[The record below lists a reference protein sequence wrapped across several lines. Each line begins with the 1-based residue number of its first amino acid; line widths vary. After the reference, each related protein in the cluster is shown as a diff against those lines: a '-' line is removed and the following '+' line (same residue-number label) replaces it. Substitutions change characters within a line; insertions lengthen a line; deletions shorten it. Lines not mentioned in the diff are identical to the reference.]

1 MIAADLFAVRFLFAS
16 AGCLAAGLL
25 VWGALLACRR
35 RLPALAMQ
43 RSGWLLGQVVVALT
57 FALLLAPHAPQLHLL
72 PAFEVDVT
80 GAATAGS
87 GASGQADTLA
97 ANTSTTKST
106 SWLTRTAQVW
116 LLAYGLGLAI
126 MLGRLWHGQRLLA
139 RLARAGTQLTAG
151 RHPAIV
157 EVDAPIPPM
166 LVGLLTPRL
175 LLPRVLRDGDPLQRE
190 LIVAH
195 ELTHWRRHDLWWLAA
210 ATALQLLFWFN
221 PAMRLLRAR
230 LAWAQE
236 LGCDRDVLRGRPP
249 VQRKAYAVALLAQLQ
264 AQLRAQRV
272 PGAALAFGGVDP
284 DTVSSRVALIRTPV
298 DGRRAGRARWIGL
311 AVLATAFG
319 ANLALQ
325 PALAW
330 QDAPPSRLDC
340 TLMIDAASGARLV
353 EEGDCGVRVTPVST
367 FNIAVSLMGF
377 DSGILRD
384 AHTPAL
390 PFKPGYADWLPS
402 WRATTDPSSWI
413 RNSTVWYAQEAVER
427 LGAPGLQDYVRRF
440 GYGNQDLSGGLR
452 EAWIGSSLTVSPLE
466 QAEFL
471 RKVVNRELGLSARA
485 YDMTAQLLRLPAS
498 SHGWDVYGKTGTAN
512 GRLADG
518 SEDPD
523 FALGWFV
530 GWASMGD
537 RTVVFARLSV
547 DGRQEG
553 SAAGPRLKKAFLREL
568 PGRLAALR
576 ISSP

>member
-25 VWGALLACRR
+25 VWGALLGCRR
-35 RLPALAMQ
+35 WLPALAMQ
-43 RSGWLLGQVVVALT
+43 RSGWLVGQIVVALT

-72 PAFEVDVT
+72 PAFEVDMT
-80 GAATAGS
+80 GAPAAGS
-87 GASGQADTLA
+87 ATNGQADAPA
-97 ANTSTTKST
+97 AGATGIGST
-106 SWLTRTAQVW
+106 SWLTRAAQAWMLVY
-116 LLAYGLGLAI
+116 AVGLAV
-126 MLGRLWHGQRLLA
+126 MLARLWHGQRLLA
-139 RLARAGTQLTAG
+139 RLARPGTRLARPG
-151 RHPAIV
+151 ANRHPAIV
-157 EVDAPIPPM
+157 EVDAPIPPL
-166 LVGLLTPRL
+166 LVGLFKPRL
-175 LLPRVLRDGDPLQRE
+175 LLPRALRDGDPLHRE

-249 VQRKAYAVALLAQLQ
+249 LQRRAYAVALLAQLQ
-264 AQLRAQRV
+264 AQRV

-284 DTVSSRVALIRTPV
+284 DTVSARVALIRTPA
-298 DGRRAGRARWIGL
+298 DASRAGRARWIGL

-340 TLMIDAASGARLV
+340 TLMIDAASGERLV
-353 EEGDCGVRVTPVST
+353 EEGSCGVRVTPVST
-367 FNIAVSLMGF
+367 FNIVVSLMGF
-377 DSGILRD
+377 DSGILHD
-384 AHTPAL
+384 VHTPAL

-402 WRATTDPSSWI
+402 WRTTTDPSSWI

-427 LGAPGLQDYVRRF
+427 LGAPGLQDYIRRF

-452 EAWIGSSLTVSPLE
+452 EAWIGSSLTISPLE
-466 QAEFL
+466 QAAFL

-485 YDMTAQLLRLPAS
+485 HDMTAQLLRLPAS
-498 SHGWDVYGKTGTAN
+498 SHGWDVFGKTGTAN

-530 GWASMGD
+530 GWASMGV

-547 DGRQEG
+547 DRRQTEG
-553 SAAGPRLKKAFLREL
+553 AAGPRLKASFLREL
-568 PGRLAALR
+568 PARLAALQM
-576 ISSP
+576 SSP